1 MNSAGYY
8 FVVIYH
14 ILCSQNKN
22 IKLDS
27 IYHMTPDHADRMH
40 MYANTYKIDA

>member
-1 MNSAGYY
+1 MKYAGYF

-14 ILCSQNKN
+14 ILCSQNNN

-27 IYHMTPDHADRMH
+27 IQHMTPGRMH
-40 MYANTYKIDA
+40 MYANTCKIDS